1 MIRRTNPEEIPRDSP
16 DEPPCVLD
24 EGHSGDLGG
33 RDDPFS
39 DERGGTPETQKH
51 AMHDR
56 EEED

>member
-24 EGHSGDLGG
+24 EGHSGDLGESG
-33 RDDPFS
+33 DPLFN
-39 DERGGTPETQKH
+39 ERGGTPPSQKY